1 MVRDIKNKPH
11 GPKAAWLCKQNKQLP
26 VTITSTLLSRF
37 AKLGG
42 RDPPHGGVILLIIL
56 CIIQSSVTF
65 RISWIMMTCIYT
77 IRHFMNIC
85 SPNTEY

>member
-1 MVRDIKNKPH
+1 MVRDVKNKPH

-42 RDPPHGGVILLIIL
+42 RDPPHGGKIILLHGQREHIL
-56 CIIQSSVTF
+56 LSYVDKI
-65 RISWIMMTCIYT
+65 
-77 IRHFMNIC
+77 
-85 SPNTEY
+85 

>member
-42 RDPPHGGVILLIIL
+42 RDPPHGGVKMKLLTKIYVLIWIIKTRSYFIQYSIL
-56 CIIQSSVTF
+56 
-65 RISWIMMTCIYT
+65 
-77 IRHFMNIC
+77 
-85 SPNTEY
+85 TE

>member
-42 RDPPHGGVILLIIL
+42 RTRLTAGKYAL
-56 CIIQSSVTF
+56 
-65 RISWIMMTCIYT
+65 
-77 IRHFMNIC
+77 
-85 SPNTEY
+85 

>member
-42 RDPPHGGVILLIIL
+42 RDPPHGGERIFNEGTVEEYLHHNAVYWKVM
-56 CIIQSSVTF
+56 VTF
-65 RISWIMMTCIYT
+65 PDSWFNSST
-77 IRHFMNIC
+77 
-85 SPNTEY
+85 SL